1 MGEIIG
7 WGNHHGAQEQENW
20 SEDSTPLDSIAG
32 GENDPLLDE
41 ETADTVI
48 YEVIDEEDDTQCVQI
63 CTSNCADKEAG
74 SMVLKPRSEI
84 SPEPPLHNTLVSASG
99 SARRTDQICKSI
111 RELKPVTHGIGFD
124 SYCDI
129 TSASLNNIRALIEI
143 SNAYDLD
150 YFRIMQAI
158 QDVVKQQANEA
169 EWVRKSPNLNELI
182 SFVSSC
188 AQTNRRQ
195 RS

>member
-7 WGNHHGAQEQENW
+7 WGNLHGAGEQENW
-20 SEDSTPLDSIAG
+20 SGDSTPLDSIAG
-32 GENDPLLDE
+32 RENRLLFDE
-41 ETADTVI
+41 EATDAVI
-48 YEVIDEEDDTQCVQI
+48 YEAVDEDDNTQCVETR
-63 CTSNCADKEAG
+63 TSSCADKEVI
-74 SMVLKPRSEI
+74 SIELKPRSEI

-99 SARRTDQICKSI
+99 SARRTDQICRSI
-111 RELKPVTHGIGFD
+111 RKLKPVTHGIGFD

-129 TSASLNNIRALIEI
+129 TSASLNDIRALVEI

-188 AQTNRRQ
+188 AQANRRQ

>member
-7 WGNHHGAQEQENW
+7 WGNLHGAEEQENW
-20 SEDSTPLDSIAG
+20 SGDSTPLDSTAG
-32 GENDPLLDE
+32 SENRLLFDE
-41 ETADTVI
+41 ETTDAVI
-48 YEVIDEEDDTQCVQI
+48 YEAADEEDNTQCVQI
-63 CTSNCADKEAG
+63 CASSCADKEAI
-74 SMVLKPRSEI
+74 SIELKPRSEI
-84 SPEPPLHNTLVSASG
+84 SPEPPLHDTLVSS
-99 SARRTDQICKSI
+99 SESTHRTDQICRSI
-111 RELKPVTHGIGFD
+111 RELRPVTHGIGFD

-129 TSASLNNIRALIEI
+129 TSASLNDIRALIEI

-158 QDVVKQQANEA
+158 HDVVKQQANEA

-188 AQTNRRQ
+188 AQANRRQ